1 MAPTNFDTFAA
12 LRLAEQLIA
21 CRSVTPH
28 DAGCQ
33 DILIARLAPLGFVI
47 ETIVSGPETFRV
59 TNLWTKRQFTHGG
72 IDSIAI
78 NSIAKII
85 PLPGDRCEV
94 VVADIEN
101 GPYPLVGQTFNAVVV
116 TNYLW
121 RPLFPLICGNVADG
135 GVLIYETFAAGNE
148 TVGKPSRPDFLLQ
161 PGELLQVCVQGG
173 LRVVAYEDGFLDVPA
188 RFVQRVVAVRDVAG
202 SGMRAKR
209 LALRIP

>member
-1 MAPTNFDTFAA
+1 MTSAAASLPHTSGTPSAWVQAWAHLVQPGGKVLDIACGHGRHSRFFAQRGHPVTALDRDQAA
-12 LRLAEQLIA
+12 LANLSDLAA
-21 CRSVTPH
+21 
-28 DAGCQ
+28 
-33 DILIARLAPLGFVI
+33 
-47 ETIVSGPETFRV
+47 
-59 TNLWTKRQFTHGG
+59 
-72 IDSIAI
+72 SITSAT
-78 NSIAKII
+78 AVQT
-85 PLPGDRCEV
+85 RC
-94 VVADIEN
+94 ADIEN

-161 PGELLQVCVQGG
+161 PGELLQVCAQGG
-173 LRVVAYEDGFLDVPA
+173 LRVVAYEDGFLDAPA